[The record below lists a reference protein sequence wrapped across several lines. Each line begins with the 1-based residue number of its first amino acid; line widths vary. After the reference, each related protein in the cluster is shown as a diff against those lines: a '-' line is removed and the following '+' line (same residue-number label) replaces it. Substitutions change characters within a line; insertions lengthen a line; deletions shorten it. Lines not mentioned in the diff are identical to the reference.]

1 MNNPFKNG
9 RVYCGWLRE
18 SDIGKRVSVCGWVA
32 RARDLG
38 GLIFVDVRDR
48 EGIAQCVFD
57 QTANGSLFEKAM
69 TLKSEYTVSI
79 TGTVRMRSSIN
90 DKIPTGRVEML
101 AEEVEIFTRSE
112 TTPFEI
118 LDDVSVNDALRLKY
132 RYLDLRRPSLQ
143 RALAMRHRVTQI
155 ARNYFDQQGFL
166 EIETPILTKST
177 PEGARDYLVPSRV
190 HPGEFYALPQSPQQY
205 KQLLMLSGV
214 DRYIQIARC
223 FRDEDLRYDRQPEFT
238 QIDLEMSFVDIDDVL
253 EVNEGFLQRLF
264 KEVKGIDLSLPLP
277 RLTYKEAMRRFGSD
291 KPDLRFG
298 MELCD
303 LTGLAADCGFS
314 VFESA
319 AQSGGI
325 VTAIC
330 AKGAGDTLSRK
341 EIDALGEY
349 VKTYK
354 AKGLA
359 WIKLTSKGEMS
370 SSFAKFL
377 TPEKLEAIK
386 NAVGAE
392 PGDLILCVADSDIE
406 LAQNALGSLRCHVA
420 KKLDIIPQDAY
431 NLLWV
436 VDFPLFEYGQDDEGN
451 GRLYAKHHPF
461 TAPMDEDLELFAT
474 RPQDM
479 RAKAYDIVMNGT
491 ELGGGSIR
499 IHDSGVQQQ
508 MFTALGFT
516 KEDTQERFGHMLN
529 AFKYGAPPHGGLAY
543 GLDRLVMW
551 MAGTDNIRDVIA
563 FPKVQNASDLMM
575 DCPSPV
581 EDKQLHELSI
591 KLDLRKKESEE

>member
-1 MNNPFKNG
+1 MNSPFKGG
-9 RVYCGWLRE
+9 RVYCGSIRE
-18 SDIGKRVSVCGWVA
+18 EDIGKKVTVCGWVA

-38 GLIFVDVRDR
+38 GLIFVDMRDR

-57 QTANGSLFEKAM
+57 QTVNGGLFEEA
-69 TLKSEYTVSI
+69 LKLRSEYTASI
-79 TGTVRMRSSIN
+79 TGTVRQRSSIN
-90 DKIPTGRVEML
+90 DKIPTGRVEIL
-101 AEEVEIFTRSE
+101 AESVKIFTPSE

-132 RYLDLRRPSLQ
+132 RYLDLRKPSLQ
-143 RALAMRHRVTQI
+143 KALALRHKTTQI
-155 ARNYFDQQGFL
+155 ARNYFDSQGFL
-166 EIETPILTKST
+166 EIETPVLTKST

-205 KQLLMLSGV
+205 KQLLMISGF
-214 DRYIQIARC
+214 DRYFQIARC

-238 QIDLEMSFVDIDDVL
+238 QIDLEMSFADIDDVI
-253 EVNEGFLQRLF
+253 EVNEGFLQKVF
-264 KEVKGIDLSLPLP
+264 KDTIGVDVPLP
-277 RLTYKEAMRRFGSD
+277 IPRMSYKEAMDRYGSD
-291 KPDLRFG
+291 KPDTRFE
-298 MELCD
+298 MELHD
-303 LTGLAADCGFS
+303 ITEISKDCGFS
-314 VFESA
+314 VFEGA
-319 AQSGGI
+319 AQSGI

-330 AKGAGDTLSRK
+330 VKKGGSLSRK

-359 WIKLTSKGEMS
+359 WVKLASDGAMT

-377 TPEKLEAIK
+377 KEGKLEEIK
-386 NAVGAE
+386 SAVGAE
-392 PGDLILCVADSDIE
+392 NGDLILCVADGERE
-406 LAQNALGSLRCHVA
+406 LAQNALGALRCHVA
-420 KKLDIIPQDAY
+420 KKMGIIPE
-431 NLLWV
+431 NTFKFLWV
-436 VDFPLFEYGQDDEGN
+436 VDFPLFEYGEDDDGN
-451 GRLYAKHHPF
+451 TRLYAKHHPF
-461 TAPMDEDLELFAT
+461 TAPKDEDIPLFET

-479 RAKAYDIVMNGT
+479 RAKAYDIVLNGT

-499 IHDSGVQQQ
+499 IHQSDIQQK
-508 MFTALGFT
+508 MFSALGFT
-516 KEDTQERFGHMLN
+516 KEDTEERFGHLLT

-551 MAGTDNIRDVIA
+551 LAGTENIRDVIA

-581 EDKQLHELSI
+581 DEKQLRDLSI
-591 KLDLRKKESEE
+591 KLDLKKDK

>member
-9 RVYCGWLRE
+9 RVYCGSIRE
-18 SDIGKRVSVCGWVA
+18 EDIGKRVTVCGWVA
-32 RARDLG
+32 RARDIG
-38 GLIFVDVRDR
+38 GLIFVDMRDR
-48 EGIAQCVFD
+48 MGIAQCVFD
-57 QTANGSLFEKAM
+57 QNENGELFDKARSLR
-69 TLKSEYTVSI
+69 SEYTVAI

-90 DKIPTGRVEML
+90 DKIPTGKVEIL
-101 AEEVEIFTRSE
+101 AEEVNIFSASE

-118 LDDVSVNDALRLKY
+118 LDDVNVNDALRLKY

-143 RALAMRHRVTQI
+143 NTIALRHRMTQVT
-155 ARNYFDQQGFL
+155 RNYFDEQGFL

-205 KQLLMLSGV
+205 KQLLMLSGF

-238 QIDLEMSFVDIDDVL
+238 QIDLEMSFVDIDDVIA
-253 EVNEGFLQRLF
+253 VNEGFLQRLF
-264 KEVKGIDLSLPLP
+264 KEIKGIDLELPLQ
-277 RLTYKEAMRRFGSD
+277 RMSYKEAMSRYGSD
-291 KPDLRFG
+291 KPDLRFE
-298 MELCD
+298 MELHD
-303 LTGLAADCGFS
+303 LTEMVRECGFS
-314 VFESA
+314 VFEGA
-319 AQSGGI
+319 ANAGGI

-330 AKGAGDTLSRK
+330 AKGAGDKFSRK
-341 EIDALGEY
+341 EIDALGEF

-377 TPEKLEAIK
+377 TPEKIEEIK
-386 NAVGAE
+386 AAVGAE
-392 PGDLILCVADSDIE
+392 AGDLILCVADADVE

-420 KKLDIIPQDAY
+420 KKLDIIPEGVFKP
-431 NLLWV
+431 LWIV
-436 VDFPLFEYGQDDEGN
+436 EFPLFEYGEDDEGN

-461 TAPMDEDLELFAT
+461 TAPMDEDLDLFET

-499 IHDSGVQQQ
+499 IHRSDVQQK

-516 KEDTQERFGHMLN
+516 EEDTQERFGHMLN

-551 MAGTDNIRDVIA
+551 MAGTESIRDVIA

-581 EDKQLHELSI
+581 EDKQLRELAI
-591 KLDLRKKESEE
+591 AIDLPEEKK

>member
-9 RVYCGWLRE
+9 RVYCGSIRE
-18 SDIGKRVSVCGWVA
+18 EDIGKRVTVCGWVA
-32 RARDLG
+32 RARDIG
-38 GLIFVDVRDR
+38 GLIFVDMRDR
-48 EGIAQCVFD
+48 MGIAQCVFD
-57 QTANGSLFEKAM
+57 QTENGELFDKARSLR
-69 TLKSEYTVSI
+69 SEYTAAI

-90 DKIPTGRVEML
+90 DKIPTGKVEIL
-101 AEEVEIFTRSE
+101 AEEVKIFSASE

-118 LDDVSVNDALRLKY
+118 LDDVNVNDALRLKY

-143 RALAMRHRVTQI
+143 NTIALRHRMTQVI
-155 ARNYFDQQGFL
+155 RNYFDEQGFL

-205 KQLLMLSGV
+205 KQLLMLSGF

-238 QIDLEMSFVDIDDVL
+238 QIDLEMSFVDIDDVIA
-253 EVNEGFLQRLF
+253 VNEGFLQRLF
-264 KEVKGIDLSLPLP
+264 KEIKGIDLELPLQ
-277 RLTYKEAMRRFGSD
+277 RMSYKEAMSRYGSD
-291 KPDLRFG
+291 KPDLRFE
-298 MELCD
+298 MELHD
-303 LTGLAADCGFS
+303 LTEIVRECGFS
-314 VFESA
+314 VVEGA
-319 AQSGGI
+319 ANAGGI

-330 AKGAGDTLSRK
+330 AKGAGDKFSRK
-341 EIDALGEY
+341 EIDALGEF

-377 TPEKLEAIK
+377 TPEKIEEIK
-386 NAVGAE
+386 AAVGAE
-392 PGDLILCVADSDIE
+392 AGDLILCVADADVE

-420 KKLDIIPQDAY
+420 KKLDIIPEGVFKP
-431 NLLWV
+431 LWIV
-436 VDFPLFEYGQDDEGN
+436 EFPLFEYGEDDEGN

-461 TAPMDEDLELFAT
+461 TAPMDEDIDLFET

-499 IHDSGVQQQ
+499 IHRSDIQQK

-516 KEDTQERFGHMLN
+516 EEDTQERFGHMLN

-551 MAGTDNIRDVIA
+551 MAGTESIRDVIA

-581 EDKQLHELSI
+581 EDKQLRELAI
-591 KLDLRKKESEE
+591 ALDLPEEKK

>member
-1 MNNPFKNG
+1 MNSPFKGG
-9 RVYCGWLRE
+9 RVYCGSIRE
-18 SDIGKRVSVCGWVA
+18 EDIGKKVTVCGWVA

-38 GLIFVDVRDR
+38 GLIFVDMRDR

-57 QTANGSLFEKAM
+57 QTVNGGLFEEA
-69 TLKSEYTVSI
+69 LKLRSEYTASI
-79 TGTVRMRSSIN
+79 TGTVRQRSSIN
-90 DKIPTGRVEML
+90 DKIPTGRVEIL
-101 AEEVEIFTRSE
+101 AESVKIFTPSE

-143 RALAMRHRVTQI
+143 KALALRHKTTQI
-155 ARNYFDQQGFL
+155 ARNYFDSQGFL
-166 EIETPILTKST
+166 EIETPVLTKST

-205 KQLLMLSGV
+205 KQLLMISGF
-214 DRYIQIARC
+214 DRYFQIARC

-238 QIDLEMSFVDIDDVL
+238 QIDLEMSFADIDDVI
-253 EVNEGFLQRLF
+253 EVNEGFLQKVF
-264 KEVKGIDLSLPLP
+264 KDTIGVDVPLP
-277 RLTYKEAMRRFGSD
+277 IPRMSYKEAMDRYGSD
-291 KPDLRFG
+291 KPDTRFE
-298 MELCD
+298 MELHD
-303 LTGLAADCGFS
+303 ITEISKDCGFS
-314 VFESA
+314 VFEGA
-319 AQSGGI
+319 AQSGI

-330 AKGAGDTLSRK
+330 VKKGGSLSRK

-359 WIKLTSKGEMS
+359 WVKLASDGAMT

-377 TPEKLEAIK
+377 KEGKLEEIK
-386 NAVGAE
+386 SAVGAE
-392 PGDLILCVADSDIE
+392 NGDLILCVADGERE
-406 LAQNALGSLRCHVA
+406 LAQNALGALRCHVA
-420 KKLDIIPQDAY
+420 KKMGIIPE
-431 NLLWV
+431 NTFKFLWV
-436 VDFPLFEYGQDDEGN
+436 VDFPLFEYGEDDDGN
-451 GRLYAKHHPF
+451 TRLYAKHHPF
-461 TAPMDEDLELFAT
+461 TAPKDEDIPLFET

-479 RAKAYDIVMNGT
+479 RAKAYDIVLNGT

-499 IHDSGVQQQ
+499 IHQSDIQQK
-508 MFTALGFT
+508 MFSALGFT
-516 KEDTQERFGHMLN
+516 KEDTEERFGHLLT

-551 MAGTDNIRDVIA
+551 LAGTENIRDVIA

-581 EDKQLHELSI
+581 DEKQLRDLSI
-591 KLDLRKKESEE
+591 KLDLKKDK

>member
-9 RVYCGWLRE
+9 RVYCGSIRE
-18 SDIGKRVSVCGWVA
+18 EDIGKRVTVCGWVA
-32 RARDLG
+32 RARDIG
-38 GLIFVDVRDR
+38 GLIFVDMRDR
-48 EGIAQCVFD
+48 MGIAQCVFD
-57 QTANGSLFEKAM
+57 QTENGELFDKARSLR
-69 TLKSEYTVSI
+69 SEYTVAI

-90 DKIPTGRVEML
+90 DKIPTGKVEIL
-101 AEEVEIFTRSE
+101 AEEVKIFSASE

-118 LDDVSVNDALRLKY
+118 LDDVNVNDALRLKY

-143 RALAMRHRVTQI
+143 NTIALRHRMTQVI
-155 ARNYFDQQGFL
+155 RNYFDEQGFL

-205 KQLLMLSGV
+205 KQLLMLSGF

-238 QIDLEMSFVDIDDVL
+238 QIDLEMSFVDIDDVIA
-253 EVNEGFLQRLF
+253 VNEGFLQRLF
-264 KEVKGIDLSLPLP
+264 KEIKGIDLELPLQ
-277 RLTYKEAMRRFGSD
+277 RMSYKEAMSRYGSD
-291 KPDLRFG
+291 KPDLRFE
-298 MELCD
+298 MELHD
-303 LTGLAADCGFS
+303 LTEIVRECGFS
-314 VFESA
+314 VFEGA
-319 AQSGGI
+319 ANAGGI

-330 AKGAGDTLSRK
+330 AKGAGDKFSRK
-341 EIDALGEY
+341 EIDALGELG
-349 VKTYK
+349 KTYK
-354 AKGLA
+354 AKGRA

-377 TPEKLEAIK
+377 TPEKIEEIK
-386 NAVGAE
+386 AAVGAE
-392 PGDLILCVADSDIE
+392 AGDLILCVADADIE

-420 KKLDIIPQDAY
+420 KKLDIIPEGVFKPP
-431 NLLWV
+431 WIV
-436 VDFPLFEYGQDDEGN
+436 EFPLFEYGEDDEGN

-461 TAPMDEDLELFAT
+461 TAPMDEDIDLFET

-499 IHDSGVQQQ
+499 IHRSDIQQK

-516 KEDTQERFGHMLN
+516 EEDTQERFGHMLN

-551 MAGTDNIRDVIA
+551 MAGTESIRDVIA

-581 EDKQLHELSI
+581 EDKQLRELAI
-591 KLDLRKKESEE
+591 ALDLPEEKK

>member
-1 MNNPFKNG
+1 MNSPFKGG
-9 RVYCGWLRE
+9 RVYCGSIRE
-18 SDIGKRVSVCGWVA
+18 EDIGKKVTVCGWVA

-38 GLIFVDVRDR
+38 GLIFVDMRDR

-57 QTANGSLFEKAM
+57 QTVNGGLFEEA
-69 TLKSEYTVSI
+69 LNLRSEYTASI
-79 TGTVRMRSSIN
+79 TGTVRQRSSIN
-90 DKIPTGRVEML
+90 DKIPTGRVEIL
-101 AEEVEIFTRSE
+101 AESVKIFTPSE

-143 RALAMRHRVTQI
+143 KALALRHKTTQI
-155 ARNYFDQQGFL
+155 ARNYFDSQGFL
-166 EIETPILTKST
+166 EIETPVLTKST

-205 KQLLMLSGV
+205 KQLLMISGF
-214 DRYIQIARC
+214 DRYFQIARC

-238 QIDLEMSFVDIDDVL
+238 QIDLEMSFADIDDVI
-253 EVNEGFLQRLF
+253 EVNEGFLQKVF
-264 KEVKGIDLSLPLP
+264 KDTIGVDVPLP
-277 RLTYKEAMRRFGSD
+277 IPRMSYKEAMDRYGSD
-291 KPDLRFG
+291 KPDTRFE
-298 MELCD
+298 MELHD
-303 LTGLAADCGFS
+303 ITGIAKDCGFS
-314 VFESA
+314 VFEGA
-319 AQSGGI
+319 VQSGI

-330 AKGAGDTLSRK
+330 VKKGGSLSRK

-359 WIKLTSKGEMS
+359 WVKLASDGAMT

-377 TPEKLEAIK
+377 KEGKLEEIK
-386 NAVGAE
+386 SAVGAE
-392 PGDLILCVADSDIE
+392 NGDLILCVADGERE
-406 LAQNALGSLRCHVA
+406 LAQNALGALRCHVA
-420 KKLDIIPQDAY
+420 KKMGIIPE
-431 NLLWV
+431 NTFKFLWV
-436 VDFPLFEYGQDDEGN
+436 VDFPLFEYGEDDDGN
-451 GRLYAKHHPF
+451 TRLYAKHHPF
-461 TAPMDEDLELFAT
+461 TAPKDEDIPLFET

-479 RAKAYDIVMNGT
+479 RAKAYDIVLNGT

-499 IHDSGVQQQ
+499 IHQSDIQQK
-508 MFTALGFT
+508 MFSALGFT
-516 KEDTQERFGHMLN
+516 KEDTEERFGHLLT

-551 MAGTDNIRDVIA
+551 LAGTENIRDVIA

-581 EDKQLHELSI
+581 DEKQLRDLSI
-591 KLDLRKKESEE
+591 KLDLKKDK

>member
-9 RVYCGWLRE
+9 RVYCGSIRE
-18 SDIGKRVSVCGWVA
+18 EDIGKRVTVCGWVA
-32 RARDLG
+32 RARDIG
-38 GLIFVDVRDR
+38 GLIFVDMRDR
-48 EGIAQCVFD
+48 MGIAQCVFD
-57 QTANGSLFEKAM
+57 QNENGELFDKARSLR
-69 TLKSEYTVSI
+69 SEYTVAI

-90 DKIPTGRVEML
+90 DKIPTGKVEIL
-101 AEEVEIFTRSE
+101 AEEVKIFSASE

-118 LDDVSVNDALRLKY
+118 LDDVNVNDALRLKY

-143 RALAMRHRVTQI
+143 SNIALRHRMTQVT
-155 ARNYFDQQGFL
+155 RNYFDEQGFL

-205 KQLLMLSGV
+205 KQLLMLSGF

-238 QIDLEMSFVDIDDVL
+238 QIDLEMSFVDIDDVIA
-253 EVNEGFLQRLF
+253 VNEGFLQRLF
-264 KEVKGIDLSLPLP
+264 KEIKGIDLELPLQ
-277 RLTYKEAMRRFGSD
+277 RMSYKEAMSRYGSD
-291 KPDLRFG
+291 KPDLRFE
-298 MELCD
+298 MELHD
-303 LTGLAADCGFS
+303 LTEIVRECGFS
-314 VFESA
+314 VFEGA
-319 AQSGGI
+319 ANAGGI

-330 AKGAGDTLSRK
+330 AKGAGDKFSRK
-341 EIDALGEY
+341 EIDALGEF

-377 TPEKLEAIK
+377 TPEKIEEIK
-386 NAVGAE
+386 AAVGAE
-392 PGDLILCVADSDIE
+392 AGDLILCVADADVE

-420 KKLDIIPQDAY
+420 KKLDIIPEGVFKP
-431 NLLWV
+431 LWIV
-436 VDFPLFEYGQDDEGN
+436 EFPLFEYGEDDEGN

-461 TAPMDEDLELFAT
+461 TAPMDEDIDLFET

-499 IHDSGVQQQ
+499 IHRSDIQQK

-516 KEDTQERFGHMLN
+516 EEDTQERFGHMLN

-551 MAGTDNIRDVIA
+551 MAGTESIRDVIA

-581 EDKQLHELSI
+581 EDKQLRELAI
-591 KLDLRKKESEE
+591 ALDLPEEKK